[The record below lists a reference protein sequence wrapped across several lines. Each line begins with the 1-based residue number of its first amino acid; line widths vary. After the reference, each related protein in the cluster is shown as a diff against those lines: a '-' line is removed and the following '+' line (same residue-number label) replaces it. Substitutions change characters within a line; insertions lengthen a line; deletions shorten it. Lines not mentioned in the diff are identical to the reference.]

1 MVALRPIEELILN
14 WIGTEALVRSS
25 TQMLILQLRR
35 VTSCI
40 NRMSPL
46 RECFVRGS
54 YSRKHLAYAHRTHRS
69 SVGPQAHRMM
79 VFSEYFSAAV
89 ERARLK

>member
-46 RECFVRGS
+46 RECLVRGS
-54 YSRKHLAYAHRTHRS
+54 DSRKCLAYAHLHRS
-69 SVGPQAHRMM
+69 SVGAEAHRMM
-79 VFSEYFSAAV
+79 VFSDFFSAAV